1 MKQFILRSYLQAIA
15 VSLVL
20 FNEWMRKENRLA
32 AYFNKKC
39 APIQPFAFLKS
50 LLESCQILLRGENLM
65 FARKALLFSLLFI
78 LSINNFAQTADEEAA
93 KEKVARQTKL
103 LEQILADAKT
113 LRLPENRALI
123 FARVGNAFWQSDE
136 KKARKLFADAISD
149 TINAQTEVES
159 EKINKQY
166 YQALIYGQSP
176 RMDIINLLGSRDAEL
191 ALEYLASSRPPILAE
206 AVKEPNEDASS
217 MLQQY
222 ARAEIA
228 AEQRLLGLAA
238 EQNPQI
244 AVKRVREIMK
254 KGYSYETLNLLK
266 KIYTKDPQTADK
278 LAEELAESL
287 LSVDFAKNYQTSDA
301 AGYFIADMGR
311 QRAKDEKALQIP
323 DELLRRLIITMTD
336 NWLGSKNNQMYGYWN
351 CLTVIERIF
360 PDRAAKIKKKLE
372 QINSQN
378 QNEEVQEYNKLIA
391 SETTPEQLVAQA
403 EKFQSSYR
411 NQIYRTAATK
421 FANNGNI
428 TQAEKILQTTA
439 SDGQSEYYLSQLYL
453 NLSNQFANKGDFE
466 AANNYAN
473 QIPDESQRI
482 NALINLANTV
492 YQKDKKEN
500 QKWAESILN
509 QARELISTPPETQ
522 TDFNAATTLAVAY
535 AQFDA
540 NESFRLIES
549 ILPTFNEIIQANFV
563 LLKFRNYGGFRQ
575 SEMQIS
581 AGNSLGLYNLDNTLR
596 VLKEKDFER
605 TLQFANSI
613 ARPEMRVW
621 YQLQLVDENSLN
633 FMNLPI
639 NLPRGINFSRK

>member
-1 MKQFILRSYLQAIA
+1 
-15 VSLVL
+15 
-20 FNEWMRKENRLA
+20 
-32 AYFNKKC
+32 
-39 APIQPFAFLKS
+39 
-50 LLESCQILLRGENLM
+50 M

-123 FARVGNAFWQSDE
+123 FARVGNAYWQSDE

-149 TINAQTEVES
+149 VITAQTES
-159 EKINKQY
+159 FDEKINKQY
-166 YQALIYGQSP
+166 YQAMFYGQTP

-191 ALEYLASSRPPILAE
+191 ALEYLISSRPPILVE
-206 AVKEPNEDASS
+206 AVKESNEDASS

-222 ARAEIA
+222 ARTEIA

-238 EQNPQI
+238 EQNPQL

-266 KIYTKDPQTADK
+266 KIYAKDPQTADK

-287 LSVDFAKNYQTSDA
+287 LSVDFAKNYQTSNA

-323 DELLRRLIITMTD
+323 DELLRRLIIAITD
-336 NWLGSKNNQMYGYWN
+336 NWLSSKNNQMYGYWN
-351 CLTVIERIF
+351 CLTVIERMF
-360 PDRAAKIKKKLE
+360 PDRAAKINKKLE

-378 QNEEVQEYNKLIA
+378 QNQEALEYNQLIT
-391 SETTPEQLVAQA
+391 SETAPEQLVAQA
-403 EKFQSSYR
+403 EKFQSAYR
-411 NQIYRTAATK
+411 NQINRVAATK

-428 TQAEKILQTTA
+428 EQAEKILQSTA
-439 SDGQSEYYLSQLYL
+439 SDGQSEYYLSQLYV
-453 NLSNQFANKGDFE
+453 NLSNQMANKGNFE
-466 AANNYAN
+466 AAYNYAN
-473 QIPDESQRI
+473 QIPDQNQRI
-482 NALINLANTV
+482 NALINLANMI
-492 YQKDKKEN
+492 YQKDRKEN

-509 QARELISTPPETQ
+509 QARDLISTPPETQ

-549 ILPTFNEIIQANFV
+549 ILPAFNEIIQANFV
-563 LLKFRNYGGFRQ
+563 LMKFRNYGGFRQ

-596 VLKEKDFER
+596 VLREKDFER

-621 YQLQLVDENSLN
+621 YQLQLIDENLPN
-633 FMNLPI
+633 IMNLPI
-639 NLPRGINFSRK
+639 NLPRGTSFSIK

>member
-1 MKQFILRSYLQAIA
+1 
-15 VSLVL
+15 
-20 FNEWMRKENRLA
+20 
-32 AYFNKKC
+32 
-39 APIQPFAFLKS
+39 
-50 LLESCQILLRGENLM
+50 M